1 MAQRRQQG
9 GSFNLV
15 VGVVMLVVSV
25 MVLWFLFK
33 SVLTILGW
41 LAPILLII
49 TLIINRGVVFDYVQ
63 GMMNRLKN
71 DTLMG
76 VAQVAGTFFL
86 FPFVVAF
93 LFGKALLLRKVGKV
107 RSQMEKEREGE
118 FAEYEE
124 LEEDDVLDLKD
135 VENVTQVRTPSSKP
149 SSNPNNKY
157 DDLFNE

>member
-15 VGVVMLVVSV
+15 AGLLMLVAAIFVLKFLVSSIWY
-25 MVLWFLFK
+25 VLGL
-33 SVLTILGW
+33 
-41 LAPILLII
+41 LAPVLLVI
-49 TLIINRGVVFDYVQ
+49 TLILNRNVVFDYVK

-71 DTLMG
+71 DTLTG

-86 FPFVVAF
+86 FPFVSAY
-93 LFGKALLLRKVGKV
+93 LFGKAMLIRKVGKIKA
-107 RSQMEKEREGE
+107 EKEAEREGE

-124 LEEDDVLDLKD
+124 LEDDDVLDLKD
-135 VENVTQVRTPSSKP
+135 VEEVVQTRTPTAK
-149 SSNPNNKY
+149 PNNKY